1 MIGTKNG
8 RLIDEGDGVPGWTME
23 KRRGAS
29 QLVRRKQPWE
39 PVLPMSSG
47 LGVPWM
53 P

>member
-1 MIGTKNG
+1 MILTFMPSRTRPANL
-8 RLIDEGDGVPGWTME
+8 R
-23 KRRGAS
+23 AS

-39 PVLPMSSG
+39 PVLPMRSG